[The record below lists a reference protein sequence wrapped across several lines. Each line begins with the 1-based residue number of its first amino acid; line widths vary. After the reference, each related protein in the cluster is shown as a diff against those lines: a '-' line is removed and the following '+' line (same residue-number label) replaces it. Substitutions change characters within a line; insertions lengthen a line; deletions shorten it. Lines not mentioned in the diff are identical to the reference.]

1 MELITLEPIGVI
13 HSPHIHI
20 EGMPVQPTGAI
31 GFEGRVEV
39 DEKYAEGLKD
49 LEGFSH
55 IILIYQFHKVE
66 GYVLQ
71 LIPFMDTKPHGVF
84 ATRAPKRPNKI
95 GFSIV
100 PLKKIEKNILY
111 FENADMLDGT
121 PVIDI
126 KPFYPKYDN
135 QTDVKIGWLAEVK
148 LVDITQL
155 RSDDRF
161 K

>member
-1 MELITLEPIGVI
+1 MEPIILEPIGVI
-13 HSPHIHI
+13 HSPHINI

-31 GFEGRVEV
+31 GFEGTVVV
-39 DEKYAEGLKD
+39 DEKYVEGLKD

-55 IILIYQFHKVE
+55 IILIYQFHKVQ

-71 LIPFMDTKPHGVF
+71 LVPFMDTKPHGVF

-111 FENADMLDGT
+111 FEQADMLDGT

-135 QTDVKIGWLAEVK
+135 KTDVKIGWLADVDP
-148 LVDITQL
+148 VDITQL

-161 K
+161 I

>member
-1 MELITLEPIGVI
+1 MESITLEPIGII
-13 HSPHIHI
+13 HSPHTCI

-31 GFEGRVEV
+31 GIEAYVVLE
-39 DEKYAEGLKD
+39 EKYAEGLKD

-71 LIPFMDTKPHGVF
+71 LIPFMDTKSHGVF

-95 GFSIV
+95 GISIV
-100 PLKKIEKNILY
+100 PLKRIEGNIVY
-111 FENADMLDGT
+111 FEKADMLDGT

-135 QTDVKIGWLAEVK
+135 QMDVKIGWLAETK
-148 LVDITQL
+148 PVDISQL

>member
-1 MELITLEPIGVI
+1 MEPIILEPIGVI
-13 HSPHIHI
+13 HSPHINI
-20 EGMPVQPTGAI
+20 EGMPVQPTGAV
-31 GFEGRVEV
+31 GFEGTVEI

-55 IILIYQFHKVE
+55 IILIYQFHKVQ

-71 LIPFMDTKPHGVF
+71 LVPFMDTKPHGVF

-111 FENADMLDGT
+111 FEQADMLDGT

-135 QTDVKIGWLAEVK
+135 KTDVKIGWLADVDP
-148 LVDITQL
+148 VDITQL

-161 K
+161 I

>member
-1 MELITLEPIGVI
+1 MEPIILEPIGVI
-13 HSPHIHI
+13 HSSHINI
-20 EGMPVQPTGAI
+20 EGMPVQPTGAV
-31 GFEGRVEV
+31 GFEGTVEI

-55 IILIYQFHKVE
+55 IILIYQFHKVQ

-71 LIPFMDTKPHGVF
+71 LVPFMDTKPHGVF

-111 FENADMLDGT
+111 FEQADMLDGT

-135 QTDVKIGWLAEVK
+135 KTDVKIGWLADVDP
-148 LVDITQL
+148 VDITQL

-161 K
+161 I

>member
-1 MELITLEPIGVI
+1 MKPIILEPIGVI
-13 HSPHIHI
+13 HSPHINI

-31 GFEGRVEV
+31 DFEGTVVV
-39 DEKYAEGLKD
+39 DEKYTEGLKD

-55 IILIYQFHKVE
+55 IILIYQFHKVQ

-111 FENADMLDGT
+111 FEQADMLDGT

-135 QTDVKIGWLAEVK
+135 KTDVKIGWLADVDP
-148 LVDITQL
+148 VDITQL

-161 K
+161 I